1 MARTVVRTVTRTVAR
16 TVDGQTMP
24 REHAARAHAAR
35 RSATAAA
42 ALLAASLLA
51 GSMLACGGKDT
62 GAGDASSGANA
73 KQAPAIGAA
82 APAFT
87 ATDLA
92 GAPVS
97 LAALKGQV
105 VVLNVWA
112 TWCQPCRLETP
123 VLQALHASIGT
134 QGVKV
139 IGVSVDGPGSAP
151 DVQDFRGEFGV
162 TYDLWLDPQKDV
174 QVKFLTV
181 GVPETFV
188 LDRGGVIRYR
198 HIGPVAEGDTALM
211 TAVRGALGS

>member
-1 MARTVVRTVTRTVAR
+1 MTAGTMDRVMDGRTMTR
-16 TVDGQTMP
+16 
-24 REHAARAHAAR
+24 R
-35 RSATAAA
+35 RSAPMMS
-42 ALLAASLLA
+42 ALLRCATLLSL
-51 GSMLACGGKDT
+51 LACGGKDA
-62 GAGDASSGANA
+62 AGDAARGAND
-73 KQAPAIGAA
+73 KKAPAIGAD
-82 APAFT
+82 APVFT

-123 VLQALHASIGT
+123 VLQALHASIAS

-139 IGVSVDGPGSAP
+139 IGVSIDGPGSAP
-151 DVQDFRGEFGV
+151 DVQDFRREFSV

-188 LDRGGVIRYR
+188 IDRGGVIRYR
-198 HIGPVAEGDTALM
+198 HIGPVAEGDTTLM
-211 TAVRGALGS
+211 AAVRAAMGS